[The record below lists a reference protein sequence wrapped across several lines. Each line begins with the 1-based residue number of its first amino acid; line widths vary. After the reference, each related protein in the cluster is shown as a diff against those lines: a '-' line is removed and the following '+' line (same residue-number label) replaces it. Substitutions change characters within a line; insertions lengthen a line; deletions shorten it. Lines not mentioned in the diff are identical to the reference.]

1 MRMDD
6 VLIFLSEKLFYLD
19 TNYIYARIFYH
30 KENNEFYNTLVE
42 KDKNKWMKIKTRLQ
56 RVFLCG
62 FFWYSLYETWNN
74 ACITTL

>member
-1 MRMDD
+1 MRSKELIKKRDQVIVSKFHELYDIKRMRMDD

-42 KDKNKWMKIKTRLQ
+42 KDKNK
-56 RVFLCG
+56 
-62 FFWYSLYETWNN
+62 
-74 ACITTL
+74 